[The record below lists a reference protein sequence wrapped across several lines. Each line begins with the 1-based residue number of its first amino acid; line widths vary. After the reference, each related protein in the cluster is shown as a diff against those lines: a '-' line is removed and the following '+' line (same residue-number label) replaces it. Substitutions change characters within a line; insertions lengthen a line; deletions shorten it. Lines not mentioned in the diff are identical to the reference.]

1 MTAALAGQRL
11 SKLQNNTNSN
21 GFQWHG
27 PPYIAGSKCFRAGRC
42 IPHGNLVS
50 YTIRLLLCDA
60 ARFAP
65 GEILGGT
72 I

>member
-11 SKLQNNTNSN
+11 SNHRITQIEMDFN
-21 GFQWHG
+21 GTAHLIEW
-27 PPYIAGSKCFRAGRC
+27 GSKCFRAGRC

>member
-11 SKLQNNTNSN
+11 SNHRITQIEMDFN
-21 GFQWHG
+21 GTAHLIEW
-27 PPYIAGSKCFRAGRC
+27 GSKCFRAGRC
-42 IPHGNLVS
+42 IPHGKLVS

>member
-11 SKLQNNTNSN
+11 SDRRITQIAMDFN
-21 GFQWHG
+21 GTAHLIEWG
-27 PPYIAGSKCFRAGRC
+27 AKCFRAGRC

-50 YTIRLLLCDA
+50 YTIWLLLCDA

>member
-27 PPYIAGSKCFRAGRC
+27 PPYIVGRKMFSGRVLYSTRKFG
-42 IPHGNLVS
+42 IIYNTAFVM
-50 YTIRLLLCDA
+50 
-60 ARFAP
+60 
-65 GEILGGT
+65 
-72 I
+72 

>member
-11 SKLQNNTNSN
+11 SNHRITQTAMDFN
-21 GFQWHG
+21 GTAHLIEW
-27 PPYIAGSKCFRAGRC
+27 GSKCFRAGRC

-65 GEILGGT
+65 GERLGGT

>member
-11 SKLQNNTNSN
+11 SNHRITQIEMDFN
-21 GFQWHG
+21 GTAHLIEW
-27 PPYIAGSKCFRAGRC
+27 GSKCFRAGRC

-50 YTIRLLLCDA
+50 YTTWLLLCDA

>member
-11 SKLQNNTNSN
+11 SNHRITQIAMDFN
-21 GFQWHG
+21 GTAHLIEW
-27 PPYIAGSKCFRAGRC
+27 GSKCFRAGRC

>member
-11 SKLQNNTNSN
+11 SNHRITQIAMDFN
-21 GFQWHG
+21 GTAHLIEW
-27 PPYIAGSKCFRAGRC
+27 GSKCFRAGRC

-50 YTIRLLLCDA
+50 YTIRLLLRDA

-65 GEILGGT
+65 GERLGGT

>member
-11 SKLQNNTNSN
+11 SNHRITQIAMDFN
-21 GFQWHG
+21 GTAYLILWD
-27 PPYIAGSKCFRAGRC
+27 SKCLRAGRC

-50 YTIRLLLCDA
+50 YTIWLLLCDA

>member
-11 SKLQNNTNSN
+11 SNHRITQTAMDFN
-21 GFQWHG
+21 GTAYLIEW
-27 PPYIAGSKCFRAGRC
+27 GSKCFRAGRC
-42 IPHGNLVS
+42 IPYGNLVS

>member
-11 SKLQNNTNSN
+11 SNHRITQIAMDFNGTAHLIEWGSN
-21 GFQWHG
+21 
-27 PPYIAGSKCFRAGRC
+27 CFRAGRC